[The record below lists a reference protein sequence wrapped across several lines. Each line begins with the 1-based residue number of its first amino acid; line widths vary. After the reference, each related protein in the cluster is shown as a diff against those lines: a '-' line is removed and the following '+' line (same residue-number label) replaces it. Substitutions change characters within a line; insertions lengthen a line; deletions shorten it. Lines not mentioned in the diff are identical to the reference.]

1 MSETRPLSSRKLVA
15 ARKQKD
21 SKGGCVRAGAA
32 LGGVRC
38 DVWVRPQRTQ
48 SPGGER
54 DRMLPGRGVAKSKGA
69 GVAYVGSGERVREGG
84 QVLPEAGV
92 PPVRPRC
99 AAAAAV
105 KPG

>member
-1 MSETRPLSSRKLVA
+1 MSETRPLSSRELVA
-15 ARKQKD
+15 ARKQRRALRE
-21 SKGGCVRAGAA
+21 GCVRVGAA

-38 DVWVRPQRTQ
+38 DVWVSPQRTQ
-48 SPGGER
+48 SPGRER
-54 DRMLPGRGVAKSKGA
+54 DRMLPGRGVARSQGA

-84 QVLPEAGV
+84 QVLPAAGV

-99 AAAAAV
+99 AAAV